1 MKSFSIRSIAT
12 ASAAS
17 VAAFFAGSALAT
29 DPGVDVSGVVSAVSG
44 ASAPIAAV
52 ATAVLAVLAG
62 ILVFRLI
69 RRVM

>member
-17 VAAFFAGSALAT
+17 VAALFAGSALAT
-29 DPGVDVSGVVSAVSG
+29 GTGVDVSGVVSAVDG
-44 ASAPIAAV
+44 AIGPIGAV
-52 ATAVLAVLAG
+52 GTAVLAVLAG